1 MNLHIL
7 KTKSQLSLPLQS
19 LPVLGHLHPEFV
31 RIMDEVK
38 LGLQYAFQTQNR
50 LTLALSAT
58 GHAAM
63 ECVMANL
70 VEDGDRVLI
79 ASNGIWGQRAADMAR
94 RQGETMMARK
104 TILARTDPFLLF
116 YATLLQML
124 LENETTRTE
133 IGTDY

>member
-1 MNLHIL
+1 M
-7 KTKSQLSLPLQS
+7 
-19 LPVLGHLHPEFV
+19 LGHLHPEFV

-38 LGLQYAFQTQNR
+38 LGLQYTFQTQNR

-70 VEDGDRVLI
+70 VEVGDRVLV
-79 ASNGIWGQRAADMAR
+79 ASNGIWGQRAADMAK

-116 YATLLQML
+116 MRPCCRCSLR
-124 LENETTRTE
+124 NETTSERKLELIIQLFLSSTAE
-133 IGTDY
+133 

>member
-70 VEDGDRVLI
+70 VEDGDRVLV
-79 ASNGIWGQRAADMAR
+79 ASNGIWGQRAADMAK
-94 RQGETMMARK
+94 RQGETMARK
-104 TILARTDPFLLF
+104 TIARTDPFLLF

>member
-1 MNLHIL
+1 M
-7 KTKSQLSLPLQS
+7 
-19 LPVLGHLHPEFV
+19 LGHLHPEFV

-70 VEDGDRVLI
+70 VEDGDRVLV
-79 ASNGIWGQRAADMAR
+79 ASNGIWGQRAADMAK

-104 TILARTDPFLLF
+104 TILART
-116 YATLLQML
+116 
-124 LENETTRTE
+124 N
-133 IGTDY
+133 